1 MQSGHRGIIERLL
14 RVESAQYLSGFVL
27 LKVKDVMATTVVT
40 ADAEL
45 NVRDAVKLMNKHE
58 IGCLVVMKKGSFVGM
73 LTERDVLKRVVAEA
87 RDPDETLVSDVM
99 SKSLTVVGPEASL
112 EEATF
117 LMLERR
123 VKKLPVVKGKKL
135 VGIVTLTDI
144 ARIAR
149 AKGLERLEHANIK
162 ANLIAHVQKVKIGED
177 VRLEIEL
184 INAGK
189 GPALLMKVEEIIP
202 ESFRLIKKPRIS
214 RIENRNLNM
223 KGKRLAPLKTEEI
236 RLILRPT
243 TKGTFILKP
252 RIIYLDETSKYKSY
266 EPESVEIDV
275 SEVVLPH
282 RIATGYEDLDNL
294 LFGGIPDRYTVILTS
309 PSCDEKDLLIKR
321 FLEAGVSE
329 GQITFY
335 ITTRVS
341 EAGALVEDFQSD
353 FYLLICNPQADSMI
367 KSLPNVFKLKGVEN
381 LTDISI
387 ALALAFRRLDKPP
400 NGPRRA
406 CIEIIPDVLLQHHAV
421 DSRRWLN
428 GVIPELKLQGFTTLA
443 VIDPEMHSTRE
454 VRAVLDLFEGEINVY
469 EKKTEKG
476 LKKFLKIKRMYNQR
490 YLESELYLKKENLE
504 YERSRKSKQK

>member
-1 MQSGHRGIIERLL
+1 L
-14 RVESAQYLSGFVL
+14 GFAL
-27 LKVKDVMATTVVT
+27 LKVKDVMATAVVT

-45 NVRDAVKLMNKHE
+45 NVRKAVKQMNKHE

-87 RDPDETLVSDVM
+87 RDPDKTLVRDVM

-123 VKKLPVVKGKKL
+123 VKKLPVAKGKKL

-149 AKGLERLEHANIK
+149 AKGLEKLEHANIK

-184 INAGK
+184 VNAGK
-189 GPALLMKVEEIIP
+189 GPALLMRVEEIIP
-202 ESFRLIKKPRIS
+202 ERFKLIKKPRIS

-236 RLILRPT
+236 KLVLRPA
-243 TKGTFILKP
+243 TKGNFILKP
-252 RIIYLDETSKYKSY
+252 RIICLDETGKYKSC
-266 EPESVEIDV
+266 EPEPVEVEV

-294 LFGGIPDRYTVILTS
+294 LFGGIPERYAVILTS
-309 PSCDEKDLLIKR
+309 PPFDEKDLLIKR
-321 FLEAGVSE
+321 FLEAGASE

-341 EAGALVEDFQSD
+341 EEVRALVEDFQSN

-387 ALALAFRRLDKPP
+387 ALALAFRKLDKPP
-400 NGPRRA
+400 KGPRRA

-428 GVIPELKLQGFTTLA
+428 GVIPELRLQGFTTLA
-443 VIDPEMHSTRE
+443 VMDPEMHSARE
-454 VRAVLDLFEGEINVY
+454 VRAILDLFEGEINIY
-469 EKKTEKG
+469 EKETEKG
-476 LKKFLKIKRMYNQR
+476 LRKFLKIKRMYNQR
-490 YLESELYLKKENLE
+490 YLESELYLKKERLE
-504 YERSRKSKQK
+504 HERSRKSKQK

>member
-1 MQSGHRGIIERLL
+1 L
-14 RVESAQYLSGFVL
+14 GFVL

-40 ADAEL
+40 ADVEL
-45 NVRDAVKLMNKHE
+45 NVREAVKQMNKHE
-58 IGCLVVMKKGSFVGM
+58 IGCLVVMKKGSFVGI

-87 RDPDETLVSDVM
+87 RNPDETLVKDVM

-123 VKKLPVVKGKKL
+123 VKKLPVVKAKKL
-135 VGIVTLTDI
+135 VGIVTLTDV
-144 ARIAR
+144 ARVAR

-162 ANLIAHVQKVKIGED
+162 ANLIAHVLKVKVGED
-177 VRLEIEL
+177 LRLEIEL

-189 GPALLMKVEEIIP
+189 GPALLMRVEEIIP
-202 ESFRLIKKPRIS
+202 ESFKLIKKPRIS
-214 RIENRNLNM
+214 RIKNRNLNM
-223 KGKRLAPLKTEEI
+223 KGKRLAPLETEEI

-243 TKGTFILKP
+243 IKGTFILKP
-252 RIIYLDETSKYKSY
+252 RIICLDETGKYKSY
-266 EPESVEIDV
+266 EPEAVRIEV

-294 LFGGIPDRYTVILTS
+294 LFGGIPDRYAVILTS
-309 PSCDEKDLLIKR
+309 PSCDEKDLLVKR
-321 FLEAGVSE
+321 FLEVGASK

-341 EAGALVEDFQSD
+341 GAGALVEDFQSN

-387 ALALAFRRLDKPP
+387 ALALAFRRLDTSVS
-400 NGPRRA
+400 GPRRA
-406 CIEIIPDVLLQHHAV
+406 CIEIIPDVLLQHHAI

-428 GVIPELKLQGFTTLA
+428 GVIPELRLQGFTTLA
-443 VIDPEMHSTRE
+443 VMDPEMHSARE
-454 VRAVLDLFEGEINVY
+454 VRAVLDLFEGEINIY
-469 EKKTEKG
+469 EKETEKG

-490 YLESELYLKKENLE
+490 YLESELYLKKGNLE
-504 YERSRKSKQK
+504 HERSGKSRQK

>member
-1 MQSGHRGIIERLL
+1 M
-14 RVESAQYLSGFVL
+14 
-27 LKVKDVMATTVVT
+27 LKVKDVMVTAVVT

-45 NVRDAVKLMNKHE
+45 NVREAVKRMNNYE
-58 IGCLVVMKKGSFVGM
+58 IGCLVVMKRGSFVGI

-87 RDPDETLVSDVM
+87 RNPDETLVRDVM

-189 GPALLMKVEEIIP
+189 GPALLMRVEEIVP
-202 ESFRLIKKPRIS
+202 EGFKLIKKPRIS

-236 RLILRPT
+236 RLILRPA
-243 TKGTFILKP
+243 TKGNFILKP
-252 RIIYLDETSKYKSY
+252 RIIYLDETGKYKSY
-266 EPESVEIDV
+266 EPEPVKIEV

-282 RIATGYEDLDNL
+282 RIATGYGDLDNL
-294 LFGGIPDRYTVILTS
+294 LFGGIPDRYAVILTS
-309 PSCDEKDLLIKR
+309 LSCDEKDLLIKR
-321 FLEAGVSE
+321 FLEAGASE

-335 ITTRVS
+335 ITTMVS
-341 EAGALVEDFQSD
+341 EEVRVLVEEYQSD

-367 KSLPNVFKLKGVEN
+367 RSLPNVFKLKGVEN

-387 ALALAFRRLDKPP
+387 TLALAFRRLDKSLK
-400 NGPRRA
+400 GPRRA

-428 GVIPELKLQGFTTLA
+428 GVIPELRLQGFTTLA
-443 VIDPEMHSTRE
+443 VMDPEMHPARE
-454 VRAVLDLFEGEINVY
+454 VRAILSLFEGEINIY
-469 EKKTEKG
+469 EKETEKG
-476 LKKFLKIKRMYNQR
+476 MKKFLKIKRMYNQK

-504 YERSRKSKQK
+504 HERSRKSRQK